1 MTIGITRRSFV
12 TASPVAGVSTLFA
25 IHALQADG
33 GAEPTASVYDGFPS
47 QDRALVRETVTVSH
61 GNFGR
66 VRELVEASPAL
77 AKANWDWGYGDWESA
92 LGAASHM
99 GNRDIAEFL
108 IEHGARPNIFSAAML
123 GQLDVVKSFVA
134 SSPGV
139 QRTHGPHGITLL
151 SHAKHGG
158 EPAAEVAAYLDSLG
172 DADIGQRNEPM
183 TASERETYVGVYAF
197 GSGALD
203 RLEVSEHSRTQML
216 RIKRSGQ
223 PFGRAMLYLG
233 SHEFHPTG
241 APSVR
246 IMFGFEGERAASVT
260 VLDAQLVVAG
270 NRIEAA

>member
-1 MTIGITRRSFV
+1 MTIGISRRSFV
-12 TASPVAGVSTLFA
+12 TVSPVAGVSALFA
-25 IHALQADG
+25 IHASQADG
-33 GAEPTASVYDGFPS
+33 GAEPRASVYGGFPS
-47 QDRALVRETVTVSH
+47 QDRALVRETVAVSH

-134 SSPGV
+134 ASPGV
-139 QRTHGPHGITLL
+139 QRLHGPHGITLL
-151 SHAKHGG
+151 THAKHGG
-158 EPAAEVAAYLDSLG
+158 EPAAEVAAYLESLG

-183 TASERETYVGVYAF
+183 TASERKAYVGVYAF
-197 GSGALD
+197 GGSATD
-203 RLEVSEHSRTQML
+203 RLEVNEHSRSQML

-223 PFGRAMLYLG
+223 QFGRAMFYLG

-246 IMFGFEGERAASVT
+246 IRFALDGDQIASVT
-260 VLDAQLVVAG
+260 VLDAAFSVTAG
-270 NRIEAA
+270 RL